1 MGTQQILLI
10 VLAVII
16 VGVAIAVGVTMFNN
30 QSYNSNKQAVSAELT
45 NYSTVLMQYWKTPA
59 SMGGAGQV
67 VGNVT
72 VAKTAVYLG
81 FSNADPYNF
90 TTENGE
96 FRVTGV
102 DGTVVTIKGL
112 GKEQKGGSKPLIS
125 TAVDLS
131 NSDITTTVGSA
142 SSF

>member
-10 VLAVII
+10 VLGVII
-16 VGVAIAVGVTMFNN
+16 VGVAIAVGITMFNN
-30 QSYNSNKQAVSAELT
+30 QSYNSNKQAVSSELT
-45 NYSTVLMQYWKTPA
+45 NYATLLIQYWKTPA
-59 SMGGAGQV
+59 SLGGAGGRI
-67 VGNVT
+67 GNVT

-81 FSNADPYNF
+81 FKESEPYNF
-90 TTENGE
+90 VSDNGE

-102 DGTVVTIKGL
+102 NGTIVTMKGL
-112 GKEQKGGSKPLIS
+112 GKEQKGNNKPLVS

-142 SSF
+142 TGF